1 MASLTQWTW
10 TWANSGRQWWEAWC
24 ATVHGGTELDTT
36 EQLNN
41 WILTSLLSDFY
52 LGDTGSSN
60 PSNMWELFQNEP
72 NHLKIWLW
80 VLSKACWIKLCE
92 PNLPAWPG
100 SCAHTYL
107 NSILRVWY
115 CGSQGPL
122 SPNLRLYST
131 LTHDTHLVM
140 ISQQKDTD
148 LFLSEVRGKCPFP

>member
-1 MASLTQWTW
+1 M
-10 TWANSGRQWWEAWC
+10 
-24 ATVHGGTELDTT
+24 LDTA

-80 VLSKACWIKLCE
+80 ALSEACWIKLCE

-100 SCAHTYL
+100 SCAHIYL
-107 NSILRVWY
+107 NSNLRVWY
-115 CGSQGPL
+115 CGPQSPFT
-122 SPNLRLYST
+122 PNLRLHST
-131 LTHDTHLVM
+131 LTHATNLVM

-148 LFLSEVRGKCPFP
+148 LFVSEVRGKCPFPWNILLFSGSKMFKLSMKL